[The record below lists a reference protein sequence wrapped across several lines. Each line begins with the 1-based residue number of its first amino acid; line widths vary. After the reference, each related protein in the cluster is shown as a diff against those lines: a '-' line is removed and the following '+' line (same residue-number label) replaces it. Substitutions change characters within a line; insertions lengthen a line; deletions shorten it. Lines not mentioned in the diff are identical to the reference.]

1 MPHSATLSYFLDL
14 ELEGRVYQH
23 VPRCVEPAA
32 RALAGAEEAAGQDEP
47 EPGVGGAGGV
57 LQGEDQPR
65 PPHPT
70 RGGAA
75 EQGQR
80 GEGEAE
86 ECGPQLK
93 GLEVGGGV
101 LQGEDQPRPPH
112 PTRGGA
118 AEQGQRGEGEA
129 EEKHC

>member
-1 MPHSATLSYFLDL
+1 MPS
-14 ELEGRVYQH
+14 
-23 VPRCVEPAA
+23 CVEPAA
-32 RALAGAEEAAGQDEP
+32 RALAVADEAAGQDEP

-86 ECGPQLK
+86 ECGTQLK
-93 GLEVGGGV
+93 N
-101 LQGEDQPRPPH
+101 PAH
-112 PTRGGA
+112 PTERTGCKAVFGRLV
-118 AEQGQRGEGEA
+118 ED
-129 EEKHC
+129 

>member
-1 MPHSATLSYFLDL
+1 MPS
-14 ELEGRVYQH
+14 
-23 VPRCVEPAA
+23 CVEPPACP
-32 RALAGAEEAAGQDEP
+32 LAGGEETAGQDEP

-93 GLEVGGGV
+93 VLEAG
-101 LQGEDQPRPPH
+101 
-112 PTRGGA
+112 RGGA
-118 AEQGQRGEGEA
+118 PKRRIGRKAVFLRTEGGSSLLSKIVADGGQPEVQMVQKTADEWR
-129 EEKHC
+129 